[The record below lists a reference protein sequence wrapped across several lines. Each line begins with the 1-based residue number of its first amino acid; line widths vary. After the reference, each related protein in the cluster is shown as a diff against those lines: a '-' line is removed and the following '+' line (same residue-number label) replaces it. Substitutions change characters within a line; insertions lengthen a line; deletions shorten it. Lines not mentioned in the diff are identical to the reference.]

1 MNSEILK
8 QNTLTRQDF
17 VGMLLDELHNSGVLE
32 DKSKQEIELITNRT
46 YFELIQKHCTR
57 DIETMIN
64 QMKDSDDLELE
75 EFEYWFG
82 LDVEGYIKDLTQE
95 SNWRNVIVLIV
106 GNYEEEYINI
116 EFDTVERLNQL
127 IDNSIGELGIGCVSV
142 EIEDT
147 DNFSQEEILYLEN
160 QHIVI

>member
-1 MNSEILK
+1 M
-8 QNTLTRQDF
+8 
-17 VGMLLDELHNSGVLE
+17 
-32 DKSKQEIELITNRT
+32 
-46 YFELIQKHCTR
+46 
-57 DIETMIN
+57 
-64 QMKDSDDLELE
+64 
-75 EFEYWFG
+75 FG
-82 LDVEGYIKDLTQE
+82 LDLEGYIKDLTQE

>member
-8 QNTLTRQDF
+8 QNTLTNQNF
-17 VGMLLDELHNSGVLE
+17 VGMLLNELHNSGVLE
-32 DKSKQEIELITNRT
+32 DKSKQEIKWITNRAC
-46 YFELIQKHCTR
+46 FELIQKHCTR
-57 DIETMIN
+57 NIETVIN
-64 QMKDSDDLELE
+64 QMKDVDDLELE

-82 LDVEGYIKDLTQE
+82 LDVEGYIKYLTQE

-106 GNYEEEYINI
+106 GNYKGEYINI

-147 DNFSQEEILYLEN
+147 DIFSQEEIEYLKNRNIEC
-160 QHIVI
+160 